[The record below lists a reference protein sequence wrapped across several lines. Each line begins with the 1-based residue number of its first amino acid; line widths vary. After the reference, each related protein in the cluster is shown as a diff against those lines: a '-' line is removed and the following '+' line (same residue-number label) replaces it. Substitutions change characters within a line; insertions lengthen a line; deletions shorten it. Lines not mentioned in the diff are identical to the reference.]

1 MRMSNANRTAE
12 LMNEVAP
19 LVIHEMKQAKLTESF
34 MNNESMR
41 MEIIEVCLSIV
52 THKWD
57 KLAVM
62 VRTNPA
68 FSREFLNMITA

>member
-1 MRMSNANRTAE
+1 MSNTNRTAE

-19 LVIHEMKQAKLTESF
+19 LVLHEMKQARLTESF
-34 MNNESMR
+34 VNDESMR

-52 THKWD
+52 ARKWD

-62 VRTNPA
+62 VRTNPS
-68 FSREFLNMITA
+68 FSREFLNMISA